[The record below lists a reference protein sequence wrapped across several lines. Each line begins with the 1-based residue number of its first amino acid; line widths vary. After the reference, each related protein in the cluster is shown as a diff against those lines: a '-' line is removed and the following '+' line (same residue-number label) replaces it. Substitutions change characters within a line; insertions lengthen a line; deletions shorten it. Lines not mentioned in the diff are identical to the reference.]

1 MPNEHGDSFRWYAT
15 EVVGELRRRLIEE
28 GLRRPL
34 GASMYSIRAEDVA
47 LERRGDGW
55 AAVIRFRI
63 VGDARRYGFAAV
75 VAESSDPET
84 PRLEPPEMNAQTV
97 LIILDEA
104 ILTRGRAE
112 PDDEGVVWLR

>member
-1 MPNEHGDSFRWYAT
+1 MVRHGSGRRTAPAAD
-15 EVVGELRRRLIEE
+15 RRRA
-28 GLRRPL
+28 PKAL
-34 GASMYSIRAEDVA
+34 GASTYSIRAEDVA

-75 VAESSDPET
+75 VAEASDPVT

-97 LIILDEA
+97 LILLDEA
-104 ILTRGRAE
+104 VLTRGRAE
-112 PDDEGVVWLR
+112 PDDGGVVWLR

>member
-1 MPNEHGDSFRWYAT
+1 MPNEHEDSFRWYAT

-28 GLRRPL
+28 GLRRLL
-34 GASMYSIRAEDVA
+34 GANEYAIRTEDVA

-75 VAESSDPET
+75 VAET

-97 LIILDEA
+97 LILLDEA
-104 ILTRGRAE
+104 VLTRGRAE
-112 PDDEGVVWLR
+112 PDDGGVVWLR